1 RPPPHPP
8 LCPSPTLFPP
18 HPRAETAGRASA
30 GHVPDRTADES
41 LDDIGVSAERGV
53 ELMDDFWA
61 RAFLRAID
69 RRCALRPEQRVT
81 HVARHIDA
89 HADEPRIGLAID
101 AREMGERGASLG
113 KVAA

>member
-1 RPPPHPP
+1 
-8 LCPSPTLFPP
+8 PTA
-18 HPRAETAGRASA
+18 AE
-30 GHVPDRTADES
+30 P
-41 LDDIGVSAERGV
+41 LDDIGGSAEAGV

-113 KVAA
+113 EVAAFAVDEPIPQGAPHSRPAVIRPPA